1 MEVRD
6 LHPMTNSLPEPWLRG
21 PVEGVPPL
29 LQPAA
34 HALVMAAED
43 VEAAAKELHPD
54 DLWTEAGGAASV
66 GFHLAHLSGATDR
79 LLTYARGE
87 RLSDAQK
94 RQLAAERPDPGA
106 RPGIEELLTAWK
118 STVAAAMR
126 QLSQTREDTLLTPRF
141 VGRAQLPS
149 TVLGL
154 IFHAAEHASRHTGQ
168 VVTTCKILR
177 GLREAA
183 TSS

>member
-1 MEVRD
+1 MAD
-6 LHPMTNSLPEPWLRG
+6 PPPEPWLRG

-29 LQPAA
+29 LQPVA
-34 HALVMAAED
+34 HALIMAVED
-43 VEAAAKELHPD
+43 VEAAVRGLDPA
-54 DLWTEAGGAASV
+54 DLWTEPGGAASI

-87 RLSDAQK
+87 RLNDAQK
-94 RQLAAERPDPGA
+94 RQLAGERPDPGA
-106 RPGIEELLTAWK
+106 RPSVEELLAGWR
-118 STVAAAMR
+118 STVAAATR
-126 QLSQTREDTLLTPRF
+126 QLSQTREEALLTPRF

-168 VVTTCKILR
+168 VVTTCRILR
-177 GLREAA
+177 ASRGEVTDR
-183 TSS
+183 

>member
-1 MEVRD
+1 MAD
-6 LHPMTNSLPEPWLRG
+6 PLPEPWLRG

-34 HALVMAAED
+34 HAFIMAVED
-43 VEAAAKELHPD
+43 VEAAVQGLDPD
-54 DLWTEAGGAASV
+54 DVWSEPGGAASI

-87 RLSDAQK
+87 RLTDAQK

-106 RPGIEELLTAWK
+106 RQGVEELLGAWR
-118 STVAAAMR
+118 STVAAATR
-126 QLSQTREDTLLTPRF
+126 QLSQTSEETLLTPRF

-168 VVTTCKILR
+168 VVSTCKILR
-177 GLREAA
+177 GLRAGA
-183 TSS
+183 TSR